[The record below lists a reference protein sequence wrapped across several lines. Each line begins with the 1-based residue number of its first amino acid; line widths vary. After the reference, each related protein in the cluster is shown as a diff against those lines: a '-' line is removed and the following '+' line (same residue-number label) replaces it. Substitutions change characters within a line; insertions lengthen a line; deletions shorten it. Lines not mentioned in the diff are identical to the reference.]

1 MVANTAD
8 HSRFALSDL
17 LVWLRLG
24 NGEVTELGFY

>member
-17 LVWLRLG
+17 LVWLRFDK
-24 NGEVTELGFY
+24 GEVTELGLY